1 MSRQVKL
8 ETVCESCLKKVRFDS
23 RLLDKVVLCPGC
35 KSSITLTEV
44 VSHDESLANET
55 AHSTS
60 LSSSPADEMETSDG
74 NTATTIPTSST
85 TSDNH
90 RSVGSRYDLID
101 CLGKGGFGEVWKA
114 IDRHMN
120 RTVAIKLPRFLP
132 NEHKKIERFLREGRA
147 AAGLRHPNIVSVFD
161 AAESD
166 GQHYLAIEFV
176 DGLPLSKFGSDR
188 RLRHVDAA
196 KMVAELARALDYA
209 HSQKIIHRDIKPQNV
224 VVNSEG
230 RPQILDFGLAKSLA
244 DEAALT
250 MDGTVMGTP
259 AYMSPEQARGEIKKI
274 GPASDQYSL
283 GASLYW
289 LLTGQPLFQVHPRL
303 FWFKLLVLHLRHLKC
318 SVPD

>member
-230 RPQILDFGLAKSLA
+230 RPQILDFGLGLMSRRSLF
-244 DEAALT
+244 EA
-250 MDGTVMGTP
+250 P
-259 AYMSPEQARGEIKKI
+259 AVGSGVVAFPRGGKAEEPPHGNRTRPGIPARQG
-274 GPASDQYSL
+274 
-283 GASLYW
+283 
-289 LLTGQPLFQVHPRL
+289 
-303 FWFKLLVLHLRHLKC
+303 
-318 SVPD
+318 